1 MTSQI
6 VDILLQQKSS
16 VAGATTLMPN
26 KCHITIY
33 YRYPKGF
40 LQWEL
45 QQKSPEGRGRPSSGK
60 LHPLK
65 SLKTGAKAIREAL
78 LSLFLLTSFNR
89 KS

>member
-1 MTSQI
+1 LPI
-6 VDILLQQKSS
+6 
-16 VAGATTLMPN
+16 

-65 SLKTGAKAIREAL
+65 TLKTGAKAIREVL
-78 LSLFLLTSFNR
+78 LSLFLLTESREHITENVHL
-89 KS
+89 KSQI